1 MKFCPMCGMPQSKAG
16 RTVCEFCDYEEK
28 PIDALGEQE
37 IYDLMA
43 PYEYERIE
51 GGVRIVAVKNVRNI
65 ALRGAVSIP
74 HFVTEI
80 AADAFSHCKFLARID
95 LPKGLRSIGDG
106 AFARCRDLFDVFIP
120 ASVGYIGKGAFS
132 YLSLRVSAI
141 SEKALFPIAMIFV
154 SSAVPRP
161 HNRTVGIASGSRIAP
176 RRWSGRASMRCDP
189 PRRI

>member
-16 RTVCEFCDYEEK
+16 RAVCKFCDYEEK
-28 PIDALGEQE
+28 PIDALGKQE

-51 GGVRIVAVKNVRNI
+51 GGVRIVAVKNVRDL

-80 AADAFSHCKFLARID
+80 AADAFSHCKFLARIE

-132 YLSLRVSAI
+132 DCYDLCVICCAAPAQPDGWDSEWLSDCSAKV
-141 SEKALFPIAMIFV
+141 EW
-154 SSAVPRP
+154 SSIDEV
-161 HNRTVGIASGSRIAP
+161 
-176 RRWSGRASMRCDP
+176 
-189 PRRI
+189 